1 MLHTIETLLF
11 LLLEQLHLMDLVQ
24 PVVHALTIIFLQL
37 LLLKDFGG
45 MLVYLGLHCVGL
57 LPLVLFLLLD
67 LIFLEGHILHEF
79 LLISIKLFKSTPLA
93 VLPFLNVCFRPE
105 CAVLHLLILFQIT
118 HDLLPHLFF
127 LCLLLDALLEL

>member
-1 MLHTIETLLF
+1 VLHTIEALLL

-37 LLLKDFGG
+37 PLLLKDFGG
-45 MLVYLGLHCVGL
+45 ILVYLGLHCVGL
-57 LPLVLFLLLD
+57 FPLVLFLLLD
-67 LIFLEGHILHEF
+67 LTFLEGHILNEF
-79 LLISIKLFKSTPLA
+79 FLISIKLFKGTPLA

-105 CAVLHLLILFQIT
+105 CAVLHLIILFQIT

-127 LCLLLDALLEL
+127 LCFLLDA